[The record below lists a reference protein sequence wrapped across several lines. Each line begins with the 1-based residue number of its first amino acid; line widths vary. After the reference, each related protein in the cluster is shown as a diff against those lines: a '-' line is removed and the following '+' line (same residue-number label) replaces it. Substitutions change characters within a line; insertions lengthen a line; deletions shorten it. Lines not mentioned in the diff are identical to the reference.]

1 MTGLRKEAVRDGIS
15 QAYSEVKS
23 LGAQIVSETYLAS
36 KAVESEAW
44 SGLKDG
50 FSDLF
55 LADRTREAI
64 RGLTRM
70 LDSFLLTTISLGDI
84 GYDSVEAFIS
94 VAKTSVWG
102 MTVVNSFESLV
113 GSAQNIYVVSPSSDD
128 TMETLKWAFH
138 AYDRAVGLAASIEK
152 ISLHVPGTAKNLF
165 GDFSPLISGSKETSE
180 LKRYENNPSA

>member
-1 MTGLRKEAVRDGIS
+1 
-15 QAYSEVKS
+15 
-23 LGAQIVSETYLAS
+23 
-36 KAVESEAW
+36 
-44 SGLKDG
+44 LKDG
-50 FSDLF
+50 FSDF
-55 LADRTREAI
+55 VLADRTRDVF

-84 GYDSVEAFIS
+84 GYSVEAVIS